1 MVIDCFANL
10 IILNGV
16 IISAPAACKAA
27 QGDVVFALNWIL
39 MNGSDEQ
46 IKRVVEHAEEGEEF
60 QMVLLRGIRI
70 FVVHPSIRMV
80 RKRQS
85 LT

>member
-1 MVIDCFANL
+1 MVIDN
-10 IILNGV
+10 
-16 IISAPAACKAA
+16 K
-27 QGDVVFALNWIL
+27 
-39 MNGSDEQ
+39 SDEQ

-70 FVVHPSIRMV
+70 FIIHPSIRMV
-80 RKRQS
+80 RIKQS